1 MIGLQLPF
9 FWLLVPFWL
18 LWAFS
23 GRKAV
28 MEIWPAVLVTGLSFA
43 IPQFLVSN
51 YIAPKLVDIIA
62 AIVSMVCLVLFLR
75 VWQRKK
81 YGRRWRLKAKTLA
94 CLVGGLVTLQ
104 ACVWPFTMMVVL

>member
-9 FWLLVPFWL
+9 FSLMVPFWL

-51 YIAPKLVDIIA
+51 YIAPKLMDIIA

-75 VWQRKK
+75 VWQRK
-81 YGRRWRLKAKTLA
+81 
-94 CLVGGLVTLQ
+94 
-104 ACVWPFTMMVVL
+104 